1 MTKTSNILVRL
12 DPDLKAQAEAVLNQL
27 GIPVSNA
34 VNLFLKQVVL
44 QRGIPFEIKLPSE
57 KPVSMNEL
65 TALDLDRELQKGFD
79 DLAKGKTRPAKKVFS
94 DIHRDYDL

>member
-57 KPVSMNEL
+57 KPVSMTEL
-65 TALDLDRELQKGFD
+65 TAVDLDRELQKGFD
-79 DLAKGKTRPAKKVFS
+79 DLAKGKTRPAKNVFS